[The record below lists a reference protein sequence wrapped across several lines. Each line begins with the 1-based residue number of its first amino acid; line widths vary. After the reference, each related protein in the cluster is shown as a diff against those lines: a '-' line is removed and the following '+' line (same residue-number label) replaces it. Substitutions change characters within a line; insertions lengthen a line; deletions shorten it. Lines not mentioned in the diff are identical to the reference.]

1 MIYNKIKERLY
12 HGRKVFSF
20 EFFPPRTDKGEEQ
33 LAVTLDDLSKMH
45 PDFVSVTYGAGGGTR
60 EKTERIVLNIANNY
74 GIEVMPHL
82 TCVGHSHEDIK
93 LMLKRYQDNGITNI
107 LALRGDPPK
116 EGATWKLVENG
127 PQHTLDIVKIA
138 QDLGG
143 FNIGVAGFPEK
154 HPEAESLNSDIGYLK
169 EKMDAGAGFII
180 TQLFFDNGLYFN
192 YVAKARKNGVTIP
205 IIPGIMPITKIEQ
218 LERFK
223 DISGCKIPAELENAL
238 QREEDPKYVE
248 EIGLAFCAA
257 QCSEL
262 LSRGAPGIHL
272 YTLNQSRSCITIRAA
287 LQALGYWSDNR

>member
-12 HGRKVFSF
+12 HGKKVFSF
-20 EFFPPRTDKGEEQ
+20 EFFPPRTEKGEEQ
-33 LAVTLDDLSKMH
+33 LAKTLDDLSKMH

-60 EKTERIVLNIANNY
+60 EKTERIVLNISNNY

-82 TCVGHSHEDIK
+82 TCVGHSHDDIK
-93 LMLKRYQDNGITNI
+93 FMLKRYQDKGITNI

-116 EGATWKLVENG
+116 EGAAWKLVKNG
-127 PQHTLDIVKIA
+127 PEHTIDIVKIA

-154 HPEAESLNSDIGYLK
+154 HPEAETLNSDIKYLK

-192 YVAKARKNGVTIP
+192 YVAKARKNGITIP
-205 IIPGIMPITKIEQ
+205 IIPGIMPITRIEQ

-238 QREEDPKYVE
+238 LREEDPKYIE

>member
-12 HGRKVFSF
+12 HGKKVFSF
-20 EFFPPRTDKGEEQ
+20 EFFPPRTEKGEEQ
-33 LAVTLDDLSKMH
+33 LAKTLDDLSKMH

-60 EKTERIVLNIANNY
+60 EKTERIVLNISNNY

-82 TCVGHSHEDIK
+82 TCVGHSHDDIK
-93 LMLKRYQDNGITNI
+93 LMLKRYQDKGITNI

-116 EGATWKLVENG
+116 EGAAWKLVENG
-127 PQHTLDIVKIA
+127 PEHTIDIVKIA

-154 HPEAESLNSDIGYLK
+154 HPEAETLNSDIKYLK

-192 YVAKARKNGVTIP
+192 YVAKARKNGITIP
-205 IIPGIMPITKIEQ
+205 IIPGIMPITRIEQ

-238 QREEDPKYVE
+238 LREEDPKYIE